1 MERIDV
7 IAIVPPSRHAARVV
21 LAACR
26 AHATGCFTLTGA
38 SDLPSL
44 ISHLEGVA
52 QRTEQSAGL
61 FLSLVSPEILNGIP
75 AGILASLKLVLSAT
89 EIHRIGEWANYF
101 NERELDFSVQ
111 VTNCED
117 GLVAVS
123 LGARSIVLKGT
134 ESGGL
139 AGSETAFVLTQR
151 WQRTAATNQLDIPY
165 LVQGGIGLQTAGAAV
180 ACGATGVVLDSQ
192 LLLARESE
200 IEENTRLWI
209 KSADGSEV
217 DTLGQELGA
226 SFNLFHRRNSPAYS
240 ELETLVSSLK
250 NSDDDE
256 DGRRDKWIASASGLV
271 SDDCLPLGQD
281 ICLAAALAETY
292 VTVGGIITGIREE
305 IGRSLELARQLQ
317 HLSPDSP
324 LARSHGTRF
333 PLLQGPMTR
342 VSDTAEFAEA
352 VSRNGAL
359 SFLALAVMRGKEVD
373 SLLEKASA
381 KLEGMPWGV
390 GLLGFLPPA
399 IRSEQIKVIFKY
411 RPPFAIIAGGRPDQA
426 KEFEDE
432 GIPTYLHVPSPGLLR
447 TFLRQGAK
455 RFIFEGRECGGHV
468 GPRSSFVLWQSAI
481 DIILEEKDI
490 EGLHIV
496 FAGGIH
502 DAVSASMIAVMS
514 ARLAERGAKVGLLMG
529 TAYLFTEEAVTCG
542 AIVPRFQK
550 EALECGQTVLL
561 ETAPGHAIRCVK
573 TPYYEV
579 FESEKNK
586 LIEKGATHEDIVRNL
601 EGMNIGRLRVASKG
615 VDRVGTADSAT
626 RELVSVSEEEQFS
639 RGMYMIG
646 QVATMR
652 DHVGTM
658 AELHREVCEGGVA
671 RLKVL
676 GGMPRVEVVREN
688 RPSDIAIIGMSC
700 YYPDAASL
708 EEYWE
713 NILQGHYAVREI
725 PQSHWDWRL
734 FYDEDPKTRDRIISK
749 WGGFLKDIKFD
760 PLRYGITPR
769 SMEVIE
775 PLQLLTLEAVYLALE
790 DAGYNKRPFNRERT
804 SCIVGIGGGAG
815 PKSVAYG
822 FRTCMRLADYF
833 SDMPI
838 LSDEIIEKAGDV
850 LPDWTE
856 DSFPGF
862 LANIC
867 SGRVSN
873 RFDFGGTNYAIDAAC
888 ASSLASL
895 DACVR
900 ELECGDSDMAIAM
913 GADAVQTPLS
923 YMAFSKT
930 HALSQKGHSKPFDA
944 EGDGIVLSEGVGV
957 VVLKRLADAERDGDR
972 IYSVIKGI
980 GSSSDGKA
988 KGLTAPNASGQARA
1002 LHRAYGKANI
1012 SPDRVGLMEAHGT
1025 GTVVGDQ
1032 TEATSLSTV
1041 LRESGAPVKS
1051 CALGSVKSMIG
1062 HSKCAAG
1069 IAGLIKTSL
1078 ALHHK
1083 VLPPTLVDEPNP
1095 KAGFD
1100 ESSLYLNT
1108 RLRPW
1113 VSGDESPRVAG
1124 VSAFGFGGTNFHTV
1138 LAEYRG
1144 GFEESGS
1151 ANQTWPTELFAW
1163 TGSRESIKQEV
1174 TDLAGSLENAS
1185 HEIDLAELS
1194 AAINRNA
1201 NEREADGDSILTIIA
1216 GDLPDLIRKLRSTLS
1231 VLSTQA
1237 TLEDPRGVFLSPIA
1251 SAAKKVAFLFPGQG
1265 SQYPNMLADVAVAF
1279 PTVRASFDLAE
1290 AVVGDRLPRPLGAY
1304 LYPPSAFSEEEERD
1318 QLRELSRTEIAQPSL
1333 GACSA
1338 GMVRLLAEFGV
1349 SPDAVAGHSYGEY
1362 VGLFAAGN
1370 ITEEELF
1377 EISYLRGKAIRDN
1390 LEAGS
1395 TMLAINADFSAVS
1408 PLLKGKSDVF
1418 VANLNSPGQTVLSVA
1433 DNRLDDL
1440 IELFN
1445 GKGINTKQIPVA
1457 CGFHS
1462 PFVEK
1467 AAIKLG
1473 SELESFQFARP
1484 SVSLY
1489 SNSTTE
1495 VYPEDSEEQKS
1506 LLQRHLTCPVNFTG
1520 MIDSMV
1526 RDGIEVFLE
1535 VGPGSV
1541 LSGLCEA
1548 TLGQT
1553 DHAVISSDQ
1562 KGRHGVTQLQF
1573 VLARLLSQGIAV
1585 KLDRLHEVRETSL
1598 RSLKDILT
1606 APKETDKPNT
1616 WVVNGV
1622 RSKLAN
1628 APEPLL
1634 LGQPHPD
1641 LVKSNDVEK
1650 IIRSQS
1656 APAKPAAAPKAQSSE
1671 QKPPAAAKAAAPS
1684 PRPTNQPP
1692 AKKTTPQP
1700 AKMDN
1705 QPLKPNFPINGEAP
1719 GHTGHGEDQVM
1730 MGFHLLMSQFL
1741 ETQRAVMTAYL
1752 EGTPQPNGD
1761 SSHSTPALRPPQ
1773 PQPQPRQ
1780 PAAPAPS
1787 VPEANHAPN
1796 GNGDGR
1802 NGAGSHPVVSQ
1813 AATRNQ
1819 PVEAPPSPSRN
1830 GAGKPQETAKVEPAA
1845 SEDVSIDKIRD
1856 HLMDIVSERTG
1867 YPHEMLEADLD
1878 LEADLGIDSI
1888 KRVEILGELAEFI
1901 MPNAT
1906 GMDDDGGLDLEKL
1919 SSLRTLQQILDYLD
1933 EFLSAQPAVADDAKK
1948 KTESGEGVKK
1958 PEDEFSIQRGL
1969 VGLKQLP
1976 IPSVASTLIPNGV
1989 VLITDDGLGKAAAC
2003 ADRFADFGQDVVI
2016 VRHEEIDAHVEGT
2029 YTANLTDPDQV
2040 TSLIE
2045 TVRQNLGPIAGVI
2058 HLLPFAPIGEEE
2070 SGAARSELDA
2080 KSIYLITRTI
2090 EDEICGIAAEGN
2102 AFVLSATVL
2111 GGQLGFDQ
2119 SRLDALARAG
2129 SGAISGYLKCLGMEW
2144 PDVLVRSIDFD
2155 ASISPETLVEC
2166 IEFELSDPPGPFEV
2180 GYLGPNRYTWE
2191 PKTAEF
2197 SAADREPRIELDRDS
2212 TILITGGARG
2222 ITAAI
2227 AEELGSRFQ
2236 SNLVLVGRSPLPEAE
2251 EDTATRD
2258 LTDQA
2263 ELKKAIMAQMSAE
2276 GTKPT
2281 PAKVEA
2287 LFGKILKDRE
2297 VRDNIRRIRET
2308 GSNVEY
2314 HSADVRNREQME
2326 ALCSSI
2332 ETRYGKIDGVIHGA
2346 GVIEDK
2352 LVRDKTP
2359 ESFHRVFSTKVES
2372 SFALAEILDP
2382 ETLKFLAFFAS
2393 TASRYGNRGQ
2403 ADYAAANEVVCKVA
2417 TELDRRWH
2425 PRVFAVAWGPWADI
2439 GMVADLEKHFAT
2451 RGIALIRPEV
2461 GCRMFVEE
2469 ILYGKKGESEVIIA
2483 GGAENMVTP
2492 STNQAK
2498 AAAIA

>member
-7 IAIVPPSRHAARVV
+7 IAIAPPGRHAARVV

-26 AHATGCFTLTGA
+26 AHATGCFTLSGA
-38 SDLPSL
+38 SELSSL
-44 ISHLEGVA
+44 ISQLEVIEQG
-52 QRTEQSAGL
+52 TEQPAGL
-61 FLSLVSPEILNGIP
+61 ILSPENPGILDEIP
-75 AGILASLKLVLSAT
+75 SGILAGLKLVLSAT
-89 EIHRIGEWANYF
+89 EIPRIGEWANFF
-101 NERELDFSVQ
+101 NERELEFAVQ

-117 GLVAVS
+117 GLIAAR
-123 LGARSIVLKGT
+123 LGAHSIVLKGT

-139 AGSETAFVLTQR
+139 VGSETSFVLTQR
-151 WQRTAATNQLDIPY
+151 WQRTAASNGLDIPY
-165 LVQGGIGLQTAGAAV
+165 LVQGGIGLQTAGAAI
-180 ACGATGVVLDSQ
+180 ACGASGVVLDSQ
-192 LLLARESE
+192 FLLARESGVD
-200 IEENTRLWI
+200 ENTRLWI

-217 DTLGQELGA
+217 NALGQELEA
-226 SFNLFHRRNSPAYS
+226 PFNLFHRRNSQTYA
-240 ELETLVSSLK
+240 ELEKLVNSLK
-250 NSDDDE
+250 NSEDDE
-256 DGRRDKWIASASGLV
+256 ATRRDQWVAKASSLV
-271 SDDCLPLGQD
+271 SEDCLALGQD
-281 ICLAAALAETY
+281 ICLAAGLAGTY
-292 VTVGGIITGIREE
+292 VTVGGTITGIREE
-305 IGRSLELARQLQ
+305 IGRGLDLARELR
-317 HLSPDSP
+317 HLSADSP

-359 SFLALAVMRGKEVD
+359 SFLALAVMRGREVE
-373 SLLEKASA
+373 SLLEKASE

-399 IRSEQIKVIFKY
+399 IRSEQIRVILKY

-426 KEFEDE
+426 REFEDE

-447 TFLRQGAK
+447 TFLRQGAR

-490 EGLHIV
+490 EDLHIV

-502 DAVSASMIAVMS
+502 DAVSSSMIAVMS
-514 ARLAERGAKVGLLMG
+514 ARLAERGARVGLLMG
-529 TAYLFTEEAVTCG
+529 TAYLFTEEAVSCG

-579 FESEKNK
+579 FENEKNR
-586 LIEKGATHEDIVRNL
+586 LIETGASHEDIVRNL

-615 VDRVGTADSAT
+615 VDRANTGDSAT
-626 RELVSVSEEEQFS
+626 RELVSVPEEEQFT

-652 DHVGTM
+652 DQVGSM
-658 AELHREVCEGGVA
+658 AELHREVCEGGTA
-671 RLKVL
+671 RLELL

-688 RPSDIAIIGMSC
+688 KPSDIAIIGMSC
-700 YYPDAASL
+700 YYPDADSL
-708 EEYWE
+708 EAYWE

-734 FYDEDPKTRDRIISK
+734 FYDEDPRTRDRIISK

-833 SDMPI
+833 ADMPI
-838 LSDEIIEKAGDV
+838 LSDEIIEKAGGV

-1002 LHRAYGKANI
+1002 LHRAYDKANI
-1012 SPDRVGLMEAHGT
+1012 SPNQVGLMEAHGT

-1032 TEATSLSTV
+1032 TEATSLSSV

-1113 VSGDESPRVAG
+1113 VSGNDSPRVAG

-1138 LAEYRG
+1138 LSEYRG

-1151 ANQTWPTELFAW
+1151 AHQSWPTELFVW
-1163 TGSRESIKQEV
+1163 TGTRETIRQEV
-1174 TDLAGSLENAS
+1174 TDLAGSLENAE

-1194 AAINRNA
+1194 AAVNRKA
-1201 NEREADGDSILTIIA
+1201 QARGAEAASILTIVSS
-1216 GDLPDLIRKLRSTLS
+1216 DLSDLIRKLRSTLT

-1237 TLEDPRGVFLSPIA
+1237 TLEDPRGILLSPLT
-1251 SAAKKVAFLFPGQG
+1251 SAAKKVGFLFPGQG
-1265 SQYPNMLADVAVAF
+1265 SQYPNMLAELAVAF
-1279 PTVRASFDLAE
+1279 PTVRSSFDLAE

-1318 QLRELSRTEIAQPSL
+1318 QRRELSRTEIAQPSL

-1338 GMVRLLAEFGV
+1338 GMIRLLAEFGIN
-1349 SPDAVAGHSYGEY
+1349 PDAVAGHSYGEY
-1362 VGLFAAGN
+1362 VGLFAAGT

-1390 LEAGS
+1390 LESGS
-1395 TMLAINADFSAVS
+1395 TMLAINADFAAVS

-1433 DNRLDDL
+1433 ENRLDAL
-1440 IELFN
+1440 IELFD

-1473 SELESFQFARP
+1473 RELESFQFAKP

-1495 VYPEDSEEQKS
+1495 VYPEDSREQKS

-1520 MIDSMV
+1520 MINSMV

-1541 LSGLCEA
+1541 LSGLCQA
-1548 TLGQT
+1548 TLGHS

-1573 VLARLLSQGIAV
+1573 VLARILAEGIPV
-1585 KLDRLHEVRETSL
+1585 KLDRLHEVRSTSL
-1598 RSLKDILT
+1598 RPLREILS
-1606 APKETDKPNT
+1606 APTETDKPNT

-1641 LVKSNDVEK
+1641 LVENNGVEK
-1650 IIRSQS
+1650 IIHSKS
-1656 APAKPAAAPKAQSSE
+1656 AQTKPAAPEIQSTEPAPAAPKAA
-1671 QKPPAAAKAAAPS
+1671 PPS

-1692 AKKTTPQP
+1692 VKQTTPQP

-1705 QPLKPNFPINGEAP
+1705 QPLKPNFPINGEEP
-1719 GHTGHGEDQVM
+1719 GHAAHGEDQVM

-1752 EGTPQPNGD
+1752 GGTPQPNGD
-1761 SSHSTPALRPPQ
+1761 GSHFPPPLRPPQ
-1773 PQPQPRQ
+1773 PQPQTRQ
-1780 PAAPAPS
+1780 PVAPAPS
-1787 VPEANHAPN
+1787 VPETSHAPN

-1802 NGAGSHPVVSQ
+1802 NGAGNHPVVSQ

-1830 GAGKPQETAKVEPAA
+1830 GAGKAQETAKPETAA
-1845 SEDVSIDKIRD
+1845 NEDVSIDEIRD

-1901 MPNAT
+1901 MPEAT
-1906 GMDDDGGLDLEKL
+1906 GMDDEGGLDLEKL
-1919 SSLRTLQQILDYLD
+1919 SSLRTLRQILDYLE
-1933 EFLSAQPAVADDAKK
+1933 EFLSAQPAVAEDAKK
-1948 KTESGEGVKK
+1948 KTEPAEGVKK

-1976 IPSVASTLIPNGV
+1976 IPDIASTLIPNGV
-1989 VLITDDGLGKAAAC
+1989 VLITDDGLGKADAC

-2016 VRHEEIDAHVEGT
+2016 VRHEEIEAHAAGT
-2029 YTANLTDPDQV
+2029 YTANLTEPEQV
-2040 TSLIE
+2040 ASLVE
-2045 TVRQNLGPIAGVI
+2045 TVRQNLGPIAGII
-2058 HLLPFAPIGEEE
+2058 HLLPFAPIREGE

-2090 EDEICGIAAEGN
+2090 EDEICEIAAEGN
-2102 AFVLSATVL
+2102 AFVLGATVL

-2155 ASISPETLVEC
+2155 SSIPPETLVEC

-2180 GYLGPNRYTWE
+2180 GYLGANRYTWE

-2197 SAADREPRIELDRDS
+2197 SAADRGPRIELDSDS

-2227 AEELGSRFQ
+2227 AQELGRQFQ
-2236 SNLVLVGRSPLPEAE
+2236 SNLVLVGRSPLPGAE
-2251 EDTATRD
+2251 EDSSTRD
-2258 LTDQA
+2258 LTAQA
-2263 ELKKAIMAQMSAE
+2263 DLKKAIMAQMTAE
-2276 GTKPT
+2276 GTTPT

-2287 LFGKILKDRE
+2287 RFGKLLKDRE

-2326 ALCSSI
+2326 ALCSAI

-2382 ETLKFLAFFAS
+2382 DTLKFLAFFAS

-2425 PRVFAVAWGPWADI
+2425 PRVFAIAWGPWADI

-2492 STNQAK
+2492 STNQAR
-2498 AAAIA
+2498 ATAIA